1 MASAPETTALLEGE
15 AETLEETAA
24 ILKAAGIDYSI
35 KVANGGVPE
44 S

>member
-1 MASAPETTALLEGE
+1 MTSIPDTTALLEGE
-15 AETLEETAA
+15 AKTIEKAAA

-35 KVANGGVPE
+35 AVANDGVPG